1 MLEKLATLTGELI
14 PPGTVKLKGEKD
26 AYRLRVREYRILYK
40 VLWKERVVLI
50 FKIEHRKK
58 AYKKP

>member
-1 MLEKLATLTGELI
+1 MLEKLATLTWEPI
-14 PPGTVKLKGEKD
+14 PPGTVKLRGEKD
-26 AYRLRVREYRILYK
+26 TYRLRVGEYRILYK
-40 VLWKERVVLI
+40 VLWKEKVVLI

>member
-1 MLEKLATLTGELI
+1 MEPIT
-14 PPGTVKLKGEKD
+14 PGTVKLRGEKD